1 MKNLD
6 FAEKIRK
13 IREVDAIKEELGKPK
28 DD

>member
-1 MKNLD
+1 MKDLD

-13 IREVDAIKEELGKPK
+13 IREVDAIKEELGKLK